1 MAVLKATKVK
11 IQASSHAG
19 SDEPLITTKLNT
31 MKDNDIKLLKEKGI
45 SNSTVETQ
53 ISRFKNGF
61 NPLVVLRSASL
72 NDGILQLNADQK
84 ETYSRRFASE
94 VDKNITLSKFVPASG
109 AATRMFKDLYQYLE
123 NPEPIK
129 SLPHT
134 HPIVKFI
141 ELLPRFAFFPL
152 VYDQLKTYNLNNVHV
167 RKARAVD
174 IIQAL
179 LNEPGLNYGFLPKGL
194 VHFHLYENAIRTAM
208 EEHLVEGSSFAAG
221 KDGLV
226 KVHFTI
232 SPEHEELFKAK
243 LYQEGPF
250 IENEFEIGLDVS
262 FSFQKPHTDTLAVT
276 PENEPFRN
284 EDGNLLFRPGGHGAL
299 IENLNEQTAE
309 IVFIKNIDNVVPQHL
324 LPTTIDYKKALG
336 GLLLE
341 LRSSVFNY
349 LKQLEQ
355 KASDELIKEIAQF
368 IKTRLF
374 AALPADFSGLDN
386 KAQADYLA
394 KYLNRPMR
402 VCGIVPNEGEPGG
415 GPFWIKEKS
424 GQESLQILEGSQ
436 IDMNDP
442 HQSAQLK
449 AATHFNPV
457 DLVCSTYNF
466 KGEKFDLTQYTDPE
480 TGFVSEKSYSGQPL
494 KALELPGLWNGAM
507 ANWLTLFVEVPIE
520 TFNPVKSVND
530 LLRPQHQPVK

>member
-1 MAVLKATKVK
+1 
-11 IQASSHAG
+11 
-19 SDEPLITTKLNT
+19 

-45 SNSTVETQ
+45 SINTFDSQ

-61 NPLVVLRSASL
+61 DPLEILRPATL
-72 NDGILQLNADQK
+72 NDGILQLSAEQK
-84 ETYSRRFASE
+84 EEYTRLFATE
-94 VDKNITLSKFVPASG
+94 LGNNISLSKFVPASG

-129 SLPHT
+129 SLPPA
-134 HPIVKFI
+134 HPVVKFI

-174 IIQAL
+174 IIKVL

-194 VHFHLYENAIRTAM
+194 VHFHLYENALRTAM

-221 KDGLV
+221 QDGLV

-232 SPEHEELFKAK
+232 SPEHEAFFKAR
-243 LYQEGPF
+243 LYQEGPY

-262 FSFQKPHTDTLAVT
+262 FSFQKQHTDTLAVT
-276 PENEPFRN
+276 PDNEPFRN
-284 EDGNLLFRPGGHGAL
+284 EKGHLLFRPGGHGAL
-299 IENLNEQTAE
+299 IENLNEQSAE
-309 IVFIKNIDNVVPQHL
+309 LVFIKNIDNVVPQHL
-324 LPTTIDYKKALG
+324 LPTTIAYKRALG

-341 LRSSVFNY
+341 LRNRVFEY
-349 LKQLEQ
+349 LKQLDLQ
-355 KASDELIKEIAQF
+355 VTDELVKEIVQF
-368 IKTRLF
+368 INTRLF
-374 AALPADFSGLDN
+374 ATLPTDFLSLDN
-386 KAQADYLA
+386 NGKASYLT

-402 VCGIVPNEGEPGG
+402 VGGMVRNEGEPGG
-415 GPFWIKEKS
+415 GPFWVKEKS

-436 IDMNDP
+436 IDMSDA

-457 DLVCSTYNF
+457 DLVCSTYDY
-466 KGEKFDLTQYTDPE
+466 KGKKFDLTQFTDPE
-480 TGFVSEKSYSGQPL
+480 TGFISEKSYNGQPL

-507 ANWLTLFVEVPIE
+507 ANWLTLFVEVPVE

>member
-1 MAVLKATKVK
+1 
-11 IQASSHAG
+11 
-19 SDEPLITTKLNT
+19 

-45 SNSTVETQ
+45 SNSTVEAQ

-61 NPLVVLRSASL
+61 DPLEILRPATL
-72 NDGILQLNADQK
+72 DDGILQLNGDQK
-84 ETYSRRFASE
+84 EAYTRLFASE
-94 VDKNITLSKFVPASG
+94 VAKNITLSKFVPASG

-134 HPIVKFI
+134 HPLVKFI

-152 VYDQLKTYNLNNVHV
+152 IYDQLKTYNLNNVHV

-221 KDGLV
+221 QDGLV

-284 EDGNLLFRPGGHGAL
+284 EAGSLLFRPGGHGAL
-299 IENLNEQTAE
+299 IENLNEQAAE

-324 LPTTIDYKKALG
+324 LQATIDYKKALG

-341 LRSSVFNY
+341 LRSSVFGY
-349 LKQLEQ
+349 LKQLEE
-355 KASDELIKEIAQF
+355 KATDELIKEIVQF
-368 IKTRLF
+368 VNTRLF
-374 AALPADFSGLDN
+374 AALPADFSSLDN
-386 KAQADYLA
+386 EGKASYLA

-402 VCGIVPNEGEPGG
+402 VCGMVRNEGEPGG
-415 GPFWIKEKS
+415 GPFWVKEKS

-436 IDMNDP
+436 IDMNDA

-457 DLVCSTYNF
+457 DLVCSTYSY

-480 TGFVSEKSYSGQPL
+480 TGFVSEKSYNGQPL